1 MSVYIRKRE
10 RQKSSR
16 NPYGYVYEIII
27 DRVDGAGKRVKK
39 SRTLPVGTKKTEADK
54 LAQRIE
60 MEIEYGEY
68 VDREPITLR
77 EYFEEKY
84 LKEYV
89 VSANLSPTTIRNYKQ
104 MFNVK
109 NGINDYLG
117 DDYIN
122 SINTEKLQHYV
133 RLQTTKHNRSPKTV
147 KNHIGLIRNIIHR
160 AMIDQYVTKR
170 ENPASYV
177 VMPSWEKKPI
187 EAYTLSQ
194 VRELISRAQKS
205 NNLLMEGVI
214 SITTMAGGLRRSELC
229 GLKMSK
235 CYVEK
240 CFENKAIEICE
251 SVVQVD
257 GGQATRKCK
266 SRYSV
271 RTVPVSDTVCEIIMK
286 IKRKNMEKKLHAGE
300 EYQGGD
306 YLFVSD
312 MYPYYPIKPNTL
324 YNYFKRFL
332 RTECPDLPQ
341 LRLHDLRSTFA
352 TLGATLNFNQYNL
365 KSALGHSDISVT
377 QNFYIKSQFDSM
389 KQDIDVLEMA
399 FKQSS

>member
-39 SRTLPVGTKKTEADK
+39 SKTLPVGTKKTEAEK
-54 LAQRIE
+54 IAQRIE
-60 MEIEYGEY
+60 LEIEYGEY
-68 VDREPITLR
+68 VDREPITFR

-104 MFNVK
+104 MYYVE
-109 NGINDYLG
+109 NGINDYMG

-122 SINTEKLQHYV
+122 SINTEKLQNYV
-133 RLQTTKHNRSPKTV
+133 RLQTTKYNRSPKTV
-147 KNHIGLIRNIIHR
+147 KNHIGLIRNIVHR

-177 VMPSWEKKPI
+177 VMPVWEKKPI

-194 VRELISRAQKS
+194 VRVMLRRAEET
-205 NNLLMEGVI
+205 NNLLMLGVI
-214 SITTMAGGLRRSELC
+214 GCCCLGGGLRRSELC
-229 GLKMSK
+229 GLTNSR

-240 CFENKAIEICE
+240 KYENKAIEICE

-257 GGQATRKCK
+257 GGQETRHCK
-266 SRYSV
+266 SKHSI
-271 RTVPVSDTVCEIIMK
+271 RTVLIGDTLCEIILK
-286 IKRKNMEKKLHAGE
+286 IKKKNLEKKLHAGE
-300 EYQGGD
+300 DFQGGD
-306 YLFVSD
+306 YLFISD
-312 MYPYYPIKPNTL
+312 TYPYPPIKPNTL

-332 RTECPDLPQ
+332 RTECPDLPC
-341 LRLHDLRSTFA
+341 LRLHDLRSTYA
-352 TLGATLNFNQYNL
+352 SIGAQLNFNQYNL

-377 QNFYIKSQFDSM
+377 QNFYIKSQYDSM